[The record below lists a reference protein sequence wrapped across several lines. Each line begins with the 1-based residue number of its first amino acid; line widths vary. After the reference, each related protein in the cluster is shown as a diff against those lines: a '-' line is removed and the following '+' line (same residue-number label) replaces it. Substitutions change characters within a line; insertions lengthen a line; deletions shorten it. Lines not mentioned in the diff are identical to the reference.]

1 MEERLVI
8 KSKIHKA
15 HITAEAPEAEDCLM
29 IDAKLMELGDVAPW
43 ERVLIVNATNGSRLE
58 AVAREAEAESGE
70 ITACG
75 AVSKLCRPGDEVS
88 IMAFTWSGDEN
99 GGFSNILVD
108 ADNRFVRFL
117 TEKAGDML

>member
-15 HITAEAPEAEDCLM
+15 HVTAEAPGAEDCLM
-29 IDAKLMELGDVAPW
+29 IDARLLELGDIVPW
-43 ERVLIVNATNGSRLE
+43 ERVLVVNAANGSRIE

-70 ITACG
+70 IIACG
-75 AVSKLCRPGDEVS
+75 AVSMHCRAGDEVS
-88 IMAFTWSGDEN
+88 IMAFTWSGD
-99 GGFSNILVD
+99 GKGKFSNILVD
-108 ADNRFVRFL
+108 GDNRFVRFL